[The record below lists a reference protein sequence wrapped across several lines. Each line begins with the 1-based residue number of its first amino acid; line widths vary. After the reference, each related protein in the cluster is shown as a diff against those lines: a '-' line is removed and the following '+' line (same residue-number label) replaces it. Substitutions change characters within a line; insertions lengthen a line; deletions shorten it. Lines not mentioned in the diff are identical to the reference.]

1 MIEERGNARRLCLG
15 EEEEEGRVWREEE
28 EECRVWREEESRNSG
43 AAVGLG
49 C

>member
-1 MIEERGNARRLCLG
+1 MIEETGHARRLCLG

-28 EECRVWREEESRNSG
+28 SRNLG